1 MILGLV
7 LCIPAVALGQSE
19 VIEYYGIDAIG
30 SPRIVFDSAGN
41 VVAPQ
46 DYLPFGME
54 MLPGTALPPETFGG
68 DTADTETQQGY
79 FIARQLA
86 ARNGRFLSVDFIGG
100 ESLDPQTLNR
110 YSYARNNPE
119 RYIDPLGEDRPPN
132 RIRPISAS
140 HVTTTTGRRLRARSM
155 PLIHRR
161 LL

>member
-1 MILGLV
+1 L
-7 LCIPAVALGQSE
+7 IPQE
-19 VIEYYGIDAIG
+19 
-30 SPRIVFDSAGN
+30 N
-41 VVAPQ
+41 VVARQ

-132 RIRPISAS
+132 RIRLGLHCCGS
-140 HVTTTTGRRLRARSM
+140 HSIQGFSSTARGPTT
-155 PLIHRR
+155 I
-161 LL
+161 